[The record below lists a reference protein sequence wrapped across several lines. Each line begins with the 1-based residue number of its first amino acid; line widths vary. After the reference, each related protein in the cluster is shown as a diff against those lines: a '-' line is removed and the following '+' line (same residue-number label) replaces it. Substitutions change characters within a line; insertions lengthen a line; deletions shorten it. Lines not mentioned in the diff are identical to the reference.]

1 MGLEGHHGRFRTLCR
16 VDASAWGVQEH
27 FQLTMMLRHALQVD
41 QLNGYNL
48 MSVEVMFRRMQTIEY
63 AYAEKA
69 REMEAKAIGANW
81 PSKSSRCSVT
91 SPGTPLLSWCVRTC
105 WSL

>member
-1 MGLEGHHGRFRTLCR
+1 
-16 VDASAWGVQEH
+16 
-27 FQLTMMLRHALQVD
+27 MMLRHALQVD

-81 PSKSSRCSVT
+81 PSKSSRCSVMLEFVKT
-91 SPGTPLLSWCVRTC
+91 EVERKATLAKNLRKAREEREAARKKRGGRDDA
-105 WSL
+105 